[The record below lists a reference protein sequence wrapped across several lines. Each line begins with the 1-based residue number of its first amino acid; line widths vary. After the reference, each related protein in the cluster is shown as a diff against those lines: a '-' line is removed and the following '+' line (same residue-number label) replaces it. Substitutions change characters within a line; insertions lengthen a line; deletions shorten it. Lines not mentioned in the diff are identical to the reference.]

1 MRMNLISKFLTGTM
15 MVSVLVPSSLF
26 AETVKGTVDKKIVT
40 NWNRTASNWP
50 TLKTPSEME
59 REIKKMNLNYN
70 TRFEGQDEKFI
81 QSLVS
86 QLSEFPVVKIK
97 GDSYECFDKKSG
109 SLLFTAKVLGDNK
122 YTFNGKAFEYD
133 LKASL
138 ESNVSRIKDLVMTE
152 KVSFLDQALI
162 PQAHAMKTLAIVALS
177 VGAAILVGATVFSE
191 GKNWKNFGSQ
201 ASDTVGHGLKTIG
214 APFGVPGTE
223 K

>member
-1 MRMNLISKFLTGTM
+1 

-26 AETVKGTVDKKIVT
+26 AETVKGTVDKKIVS

-50 TLKTPSEME
+50 TLKTPSEMD

-109 SLLFTAKVLGDNK
+109 SLLFTAKVLGNNK

-152 KVSFLDQALI
+152 KVSFLDQALL

-177 VGAAILVGATVFSE
+177 VAAAVLVGATVYHGGDNLKAAGNDLKRTFSGAVDT
-191 GKNWKNFGSQ
+191 GKHLLGNDIPQN
-201 ASDTVGHGLKTIG
+201 
-214 APFGVPGTE
+214 
-223 K
+223 

>member
-1 MRMNLISKFLTGTM
+1 

-122 YTFNGKAFEYD
+122 YTFNGVK
-133 LKASL
+133 
-138 ESNVSRIKDLVMTE
+138 
-152 KVSFLDQALI
+152 
-162 PQAHAMKTLAIVALS
+162 
-177 VGAAILVGATVFSE
+177 
-191 GKNWKNFGSQ
+191 
-201 ASDTVGHGLKTIG
+201 
-214 APFGVPGTE
+214 
-223 K
+223 

>member
-1 MRMNLISKFLTGTM
+1 

-109 SLLFTAKVLGDNK
+109 SLLFTAKVLGNNK

-138 ESNVSRIKDLVMTE
+138 ESNVSRIKDLVMAE
-152 KVSFLDQALI
+152 KVSFLDQSLI

-177 VGAAILVGATVFSE
+177 VAAAVLVGSTVYHGGDNLKAAGNDVKRTFGGAVDT
-191 GKNWKNFGSQ
+191 GK
-201 ASDTVGHGLKTIG
+201 HLIG
-214 APFGVPGTE
+214 VDVPQN
-223 K
+223 

>member
-1 MRMNLISKFLTGTM
+1 

-50 TLKTPSEME
+50 TLKTPSEMD

-70 TRFEGQDEKFI
+70 TRFESQDEKFI

-86 QLSEFPVVKIK
+86 QLSEFPVVKTK

-152 KVSFLDQALI
+152 KVSFLDQALL

-177 VGAAILVGATVFSE
+177 VAAAVLVGATVYH
-191 GKNWKNFGSQ
+191 GGDNWKRAGRHATDAVRHGVQGAGDVMGIN
-201 ASDTVGHGLKTIG
+201 SDSK
-214 APFGVPGTE
+214 
-223 K
+223 